1 MSFKGTNNL
10 PKPEEVKRCQY
21 GGDNNS
27 KKNGGCG
34 KHVEKLGQ
42 MVRSKSTGVSWHI
55 WFYLNYCEEHRHH
68 IPGEYAAKLK
78 NTLEGLEV
86 G

>member
-1 MSFKGTNNL
+1 MAFRGTNNL
-10 PKPEEVKRCQY
+10 PPAHLIKRCQY

-42 MVRSKSTGVSWHI
+42 MVRSKRTGESWHV
-55 WFYLNYCEEHRHH
+55 WFHLNYCKEHRHH
-68 IPGEYAAKLK
+68 IPGEYDAKLK
-78 NTLEGLEV
+78 HTMEGLEV
-86 G
+86 